1 MNETMK
7 GYGQKRYLQK
17 VIASLNRDDP
27 STTNVVLN
35 GFRLSDAKI
44 ALLGMALVRNT
55 HLATLHLDG
64 NDVSDRGAVL
74 LAYALKQN
82 DTLEVVSLNDNRIG
96 SSGADALACALH
108 GNTSLRTLRLAN
120 NSIGDHGAK
129 GLRKM
134 MKRNDC
140 IEEVVLEGN
149 GISPKIANRFDARC
163 RIERAKES
171 AEECDDTAA
180 STATLSHS
188 TSSELQKVRP
198 TPQEDL
204 LDVSWENLAS
214 YMRTVQNNIDQ
225 RTEEEN
231 DSAETICS
239 NDDDILSVASSQPD
253 NIHATEGKQKKRW
266 RIFKQKRQIYST

>member
-163 RIERAKES
+163 RIERAKDDS

-214 YMRTVQNNIDQ
+214 YMRTVQNNID
-225 RTEEEN
+225 
-231 DSAETICS
+231 
-239 NDDDILSVASSQPD
+239 
-253 NIHATEGKQKKRW
+253 
-266 RIFKQKRQIYST
+266 